1 MWSSFCTQWP
11 KAALLTC
18 ESQGALPVA
27 ACESLSTA
35 LFTCVVCTFGLGL
48 WQMLDAD
55 GLCLMVVLYMVL
67 PDILAER
74 CLARRTQACWKGCF
88 TLAGASLADSGLL
101 QVGLFPVAVH
111 VICPLGWYLGKSGE
125 TQARRRRRRGKTAS
139 IRADREQKC
148 HRHDTKLPHTHAS

>member
-1 MWSSFCTQWP
+1 MELILHAMA
-11 KAALLTC
+11 KASPLKC

-27 ACESLSTA
+27 ACESLFTA

-55 GLCLMVVLYMVL
+55 GLCLMMVLYMVL
-67 PDILAER
+67 SDILAER

-88 TLAGASLADSGLL
+88 TLTGASLADSGLL
-101 QVGLFPVAVH
+101 QVGVFPVAVH

-125 TQARRRRRRGKTAS
+125 THARR
-139 IRADREQKC
+139 
-148 HRHDTKLPHTHAS
+148 